1 MSITVIFLF
10 LFLILSFTSIFLY
23 LKLQDERNKNLYA
36 DGRVNPYKKK
46 KYFLTLDE
54 KELFLILQNLTV
66 NSNYLVFPQLHLSTL
81 LQVKDES
88 NDLTGKFEWLNKLF
102 VDFVI
107 FDKQDLQPKLV
118 IELNDKTHLWDN
130 RKARDQFVKKTL
142 EENHIPFLAIET
154 ESLINGQA
162 RQIVE
167 EKIKSI

>member
-36 DGRVNPYKKK
+36 DGLVNPYKKK

-81 LQVKDES
+81 LQVKEES
-88 NDLTGKFEWLNKLF
+88 NDLAGKFEWLNKLF
-102 VDFVI
+102 VDFVL
-107 FDKQDLQPKLV
+107 FDKKDLQPRLV
-118 IELNDKTHLWDN
+118 IELNDSTHLWGN
-130 RKARDQFVKKTL
+130 RKARDQFVKKSL
-142 EENHIPFLAIET
+142 EENNIPFLVIET

-162 RQIVE
+162 KEIVE
-167 EKIKSI
+167 EKIRNI